1 MELLRQAEWTERP
14 LQLFHYRD
22 KQQREVHV
30 VIERHDGDVIGIEA
44 TFARRSVPG
53 TSRYPPARPSSATL
67 PLTPLGNR
75 NCQATATIARS
86 GITREPENA

>member
-22 KQQREVHV
+22 KQQRELHL
-30 VIERHDGDVIGIEA
+30 VIERHDGDADGIEA

-53 TSRYPPARPSSATL
+53 NWRHPPARDLAVNPARQPEL
-67 PLTPLGNR
+67 PGDRDDDPLGDHPR
-75 NCQATATIARS
+75 A
-86 GITREPENA
+86 GNA